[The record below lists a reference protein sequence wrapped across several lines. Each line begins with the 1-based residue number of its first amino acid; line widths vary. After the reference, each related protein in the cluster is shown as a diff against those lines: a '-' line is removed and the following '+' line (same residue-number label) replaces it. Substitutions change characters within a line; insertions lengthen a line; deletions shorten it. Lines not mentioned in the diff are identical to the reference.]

1 MAVTLR
7 LYKLGKKGYPTFKIV
22 AVERRYKADGK
33 YIESIGTYDPHSE
46 PSDLKIDEARLKYWT
61 GIGAIISDGLSKLLK
76 NRK

>member
-46 PSDLKIDEARLKYWT
+46 PWT